1 MVKLNELWTKK
12 EESSVGKRVYE
23 ADIQELIDNVT
34 KYCSTDAELSL
45 KTCCKLVEYG
55 NERGDSYLLGFAYY
69 HMAVINYYLND
80 GKMFFD
86 IIPNAITY
94 LEESQQWELLAR
106 SYNILGITAFMR
118 GNEPI
123 ALDYYFNG
131 LSYCRKYDI
140 PDVRVILNVNCGAL
154 YLRSGCYKEARKYLN
169 LAKEYLESNEHD
181 ENYHTYMMCIYNNL
195 ARCDTQEGKFKEAQ
209 KYFDMISEKHWD
221 ESGYLDRLG
230 ILCAKA
236 AFYHSK
242 GEVAE
247 RDKCIT
253 QIDKAL
259 CDDITLMDIFDDLY
273 QHARLLFE
281 CGKDEE
287 FWNLMETIEPMV
299 KSVNITYM
307 LQKEIALKIKY
318 YRKHKISADYLKSAG
333 LYFELTERQEKES
346 KDMVKNVLY
355 LRSNLEYANEARR
368 KAEIE
373 NQILAVKSETD
384 QLTGLYNRFK
394 LNDYLEEAYEYCN
407 KNQCTMA
414 IEILDI
420 DYFKEYNDNYGHH
433 AGDQCIKAV
442 ADSLMYM
449 AKEYGGFAAR
459 YGGDEF
465 VIIYH
470 GIDVET
476 ATKYSKELKEII
488 ASKKIMHEYSKV
500 DTQVTISQGLCCDIP
515 QKKYKVFDFLS
526 AADEFLYVTKNAGKN
541 GYTVGQLNR
550 SHN

>member
-1 MVKLNELWTKK
+1 M
-12 EESSVGKRVYE
+12 
-23 ADIQELIDNVT
+23 
-34 KYCSTDAELSL
+34 
-45 KTCCKLVEYG
+45 
-55 NERGDSYLLGFAYY
+55 
-69 HMAVINYYLND
+69 
-80 GKMFFD
+80 
-86 IIPNAITY
+86 
-94 LEESQQWELLAR
+94 
-106 SYNILGITAFMR
+106 
-118 GNEPI
+118 
-123 ALDYYFNG
+123 
-131 LSYCRKYDI
+131 
-140 PDVRVILNVNCGAL
+140 
-154 YLRSGCYKEARKYLN
+154 
-169 LAKEYLESNEHD
+169 
-181 ENYHTYMMCIYNNL
+181 
-195 ARCDTQEGKFKEAQ
+195 
-209 KYFDMISEKHWD
+209 
-221 ESGYLDRLG
+221 
-230 ILCAKA
+230 
-236 AFYHSK
+236 
-242 GEVAE
+242 
-247 RDKCIT
+247 
-253 QIDKAL
+253 

-476 ATKYSKELKEII
+476 ARKYSIELQEII
-488 ASKKIMHEYSKV
+488 RSKNITHEYSKV
-500 DTQVTISQGLCCDIP
+500 DTLVTISQGLCCDIP